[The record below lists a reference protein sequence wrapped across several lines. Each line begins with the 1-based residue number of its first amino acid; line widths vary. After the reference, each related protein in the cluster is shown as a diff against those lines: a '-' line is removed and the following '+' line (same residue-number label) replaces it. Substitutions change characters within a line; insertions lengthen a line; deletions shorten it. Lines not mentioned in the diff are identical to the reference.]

1 MKAYELMKLAAENP
15 QKYKGKKYSVKWGKV
30 VDRDG
35 DCMKA
40 IEVDSDGQLV
50 GACGKW
56 AYVSCDTELEEIKPE
71 PVPFMDAVRAYSEG
85 KTIRCE
91 YGENGCYNV
100 RVKNSKSSFPEHGYW
115 LETHYEKSDT
125 GINLSTGMVLNGA
138 WYIED

>member
-91 YGENGCYNV
+91 YNGY
-100 RVKNSKSSFPEHGYW
+100 KITYTPTDAKLSGLGIGMYLFIDGDGKGTTAEMF
-115 LETHYEKSDT
+115 LE
-125 GINLSTGMVLNGA
+125 GA